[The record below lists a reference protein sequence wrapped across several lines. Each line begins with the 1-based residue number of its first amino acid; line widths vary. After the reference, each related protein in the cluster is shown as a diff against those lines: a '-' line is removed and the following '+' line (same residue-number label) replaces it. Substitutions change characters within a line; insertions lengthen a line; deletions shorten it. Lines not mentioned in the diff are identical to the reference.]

1 MLWETR
7 RSPAAERV
15 RSFAIITTTP
25 NELCAELHG
34 RMPVILGR
42 DVWPSWSGEE
52 PADPARLKALL
63 CPYPAE
69 EMAYLPVSTRVG
81 T

>member
-25 NELCAELHG
+25 NEMCAEFHN
-34 RMPVILGR
+34 RMPVLLGR
-42 DVWPSWSGEE
+42 EVWPEWLGEE
-52 PADPARLKALL
+52 PADSSRLKALL
-63 CPYPAE
+63 SPLSLGGDDLLAGKR
-69 EMAYLPVSTRVG
+69 AGR
-81 T
+81 